1 MQVEERLIEALA
13 VTEEQATVGR
23 LELNKAKVERGLQL
37 NSQAQGLVFDYNMR
51 ATQQELAQRQAQFQQ
66 QYMTAVN
73 KLAQDYAKTLGTAG
87 PAAMGVGGAYG
98 GIPATTAVAAPQ
110 MAYAAP
116 QMAYAAPR
124 TTAMAAQPVA
134 AGYMI

>member
-51 ATQQELAQRQAQFQQ
+51 ATQQELAQRQAQFTQ
-66 QYMTAVN
+66 QYMTEEN
-73 KLAQDYAKTLGTAG
+73 KLAQDFAAQMGKAG
-87 PAAMGVGGAYG
+87 PANLATGGAYG
-98 GIPATTAVAAPQ
+98 ATVAA
-110 MAYAAP
+110 AP
-116 QMAYAAPR
+116 VTY
-124 TTAMAAQPVA
+124 
-134 AGYMI
+134 